1 MPFKSTAQQG
11 FLEAHPEKIGGR
23 EKLKEWEAS
32 TDFSKLPEHVA
43 KWEASTDFSKL
54 PEHVAKDH
62 PLHKLRARPKRA

>member
-11 FLEAHPEKIGGR
+11 FLEAHPEKIGGP

-43 KWEASTDFSKL
+43 
-54 PEHVAKDH
+54 PNKDH
-62 PLHKLRARPKRA
+62 PLHKLRAHPRKS

>member
-11 FLEAHPEKIGGR
+11 FLEAHPEKIGGP

-32 TDFSKLPEHVA
+32 TDFSQ
-43 KWEASTDFSKL
+43 L

-62 PLHKLRARPKRA
+62 PLHKLRAHPKRA